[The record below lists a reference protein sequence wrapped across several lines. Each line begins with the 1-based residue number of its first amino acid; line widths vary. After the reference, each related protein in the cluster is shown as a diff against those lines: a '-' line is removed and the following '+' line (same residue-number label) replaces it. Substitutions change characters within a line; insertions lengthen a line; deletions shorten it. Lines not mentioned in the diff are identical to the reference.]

1 MLVEALIAVPLVG
14 AAVVAAAPNEYAERL
29 ALGVSAVPLVGS
41 LYMYLAFDGSGN
53 ALLGGDVAYETFFEW
68 LTLGPYAV
76 NYHVG
81 LDGISLPLVVMTT
94 VLTTLSILSAW
105 TPIDDRQRQFYG
117 LMLFMEAALV
127 GVFAALDFLL
137 WFVFWEA
144 VLVPMYFLIGVLP
157 PGAAPDADEEVHRDE
172 YGLPENEPQ
181 QEVQRG
187 EHADECGL
195 HEQH

>member
-14 AAVVAAAPNEYAERL
+14 AAVVAVAPNEHAERL

-53 ALLGGDVAYETFFEW
+53 ALLGGDIAYETFFQW

-105 TPIDDRQRQFYG
+105 TPID
-117 LMLFMEAALV
+117 E
-127 GVFAALDFLL
+127 
-137 WFVFWEA
+137 
-144 VLVPMYFLIGVLP
+144 IGRASCRERVSSP
-157 PGAAPDADEEVHRDE
+157 V
-172 YGLPENEPQ
+172 
-181 QEVQRG
+181 
-187 EHADECGL
+187 
-195 HEQH
+195 